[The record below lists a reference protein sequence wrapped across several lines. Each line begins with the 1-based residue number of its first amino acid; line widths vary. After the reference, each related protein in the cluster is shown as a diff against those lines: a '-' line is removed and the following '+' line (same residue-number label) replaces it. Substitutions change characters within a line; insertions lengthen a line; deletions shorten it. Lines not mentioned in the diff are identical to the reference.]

1 MLHHQLSWS
10 EYDSDVEEVG
20 AVMKSKDLIE
30 SDIEEKVDKSDV
42 Q

>member
-1 MLHHQLSWS
+1 MWS
-10 EYDSDVEEVG
+10 EYDSG
-20 AVMKSKDLIE
+20 AVMKSKDFIE